1 MTMRFKLTTVLIF
14 IMLFHLSIYTMMSD
28 NTTDRRQ
35 EIVDTISSQ
44 PVIEPQTE
52 NDPFK
57 KYLQNPD
64 QLDKNA
70 RGSISLETHKAV
82 NSGDPFKDF
91 LELQSRE
98 SGGFKVSPFE
108 VIKPWVR
115 SDSRELSCK
124 PSANWV
130 AVTRMWRSIYSNAR

>member
-1 MTMRFKLTTVLIF
+1 
-14 IMLFHLSIYTMMSD
+14 MSD
-28 NTTDRRQ
+28 NATDKRQ

-108 VIKPWVR
+108 VIKP
-115 SDSRELSCK
+115 
-124 PSANWV
+124 
-130 AVTRMWRSIYSNAR
+130 